1 MASKQFV
8 VIGLGNT
15 GYFLARHL
23 TALGHDVM
31 VVDPSPEKI
40 QDISNQVAQAVVAD
54 GTRKKQLQSL
64 PLAKVDSVI
73 CCIGEDLQA
82 SLLTVLNLRELG
94 VKHIIAK
101 SSSPAHTTILEKLGV
116 ADIFHPERD
125 MAISLAE
132 RLNRPNMLDYLPFME
147 GFSIVEIA
155 CPESFWGKTLKDL
168 SLTHKYGIQ
177 VIAIRDPLE
186 PTPRSVTS
194 PTTPSRKT
202 TCSWSSAPTKPWTSS
217 RLNYI

>member
-1 MASKQFV
+1 
-8 VIGLGNT
+8 
-15 GYFLARHL
+15 
-23 TALGHDVM
+23 M

-64 PLAKVDSVI
+64 PLSKVDSVI

-82 SLLTVLNLRELG
+82 SLLTVLNLKELG

-101 SSSPAHTTILEKLGV
+101 SSSPAHTIILEKLGV

-132 RLNRPNMLDYLPFME
+132 RLN
-147 GFSIVEIA
+147 
-155 CPESFWGKTLKDL
+155 WLKDL
-168 SLTHKYGIQ
+168 KIS
-177 VIAIRDPLE
+177 
-186 PTPRSVTS
+186 TS
-194 PTTPSRKT
+194 PARSKILLAQLQSISRKVVLGQMNLPPRM
-202 TCSWSSAPTKPWTSS
+202 SVA
-217 RLNYI
+217 